1 MRMAERSAEERI
13 ELWFQQFD
21 HALKMSKD
29 QFYSNALATY
39 VQPELSLA
47 DHIERFRQAGEL
59 VGLRADYLRD
69 NPAEVVQDRLDAYA
83 ERAQE
88 ILQRTAERARAAE
101 AARWA
106 ALTPEEQRA
115 EEAERRAEEAMDWM
129 GDPEYLGQL
138 AEERFSAEQDPNSEW
153 YRDDVYHGEMG
164 PDVQADYDR
173 TAEEERLG
181 AVDALYEQ
189 EHPPIDEHSEE
200 EEQDWD
206 EREALPPTEDALRE
220 AQRFYGFGDE
230 RMPERLDIDIADPD
244 LGEHWQ
250 AQLDALDARIMALVE
265 GRDEP
270 EETYEQDEGRS
281 D

>member
-1 MRMAERSAEERI
+1 MAERSPEERI
-13 ELWFQQFD
+13 ALWFQQFD

-39 VQPELSLA
+39 VQPEVSLA
-47 DHIERFRQAGEL
+47 DHMERFRQAGEL

-69 NPAEVVQDRLDAYA
+69 TPAEVVQDRLDAYA

-88 ILQRTAERARAAE
+88 ILQRTAERAREAE

-115 EEAERRAEEAMDWM
+115 EEAERQAEEAMERM
-129 GDPEYLGQL
+129 GDPEYLGQQE
-138 AEERFSAEQDPNSEW
+138 EERCYAEQDPNSPW
-153 YRDDVYHGEMG
+153 YRDDLYHGEMG
-164 PDVQADYDR
+164 PDVRADYER

-189 EHPPIDEHSEE
+189 EHSPIDEYREE
-200 EEQDWD
+200 EHDWD
-206 EREALPPTEDALRE
+206 EREALPATEDALGE
-220 AQRFYGFGDE
+220 AQRFYGFGDD
-230 RMPERLDIDIADPD
+230 RLPDRLEIDLADPD

-250 AQLDALDARIMALVE
+250 TQLDALDARIAALVE

-270 EETYEQDEGRS
+270 QESYEQEEERS
-281 D
+281 